1 MSNKEVLDN
10 VKSAIKPLFDKIDTN
25 EIFSLDVMIAPKLIT
40 ILYWLLLFLAIGSG
54 FGAIFE
60 GDVFFGLFLMASISI
75 GGRIACELMIVIF
88 RINETLHEMNKREK
102 GSSPVSVVVS
112 PTGDI
117 QQSSGEDE
125 NE

>member
-1 MSNKEVLDN
+1 MSNKEVLSN
-10 VKSAIKPLFDKIDTN
+10 LKSAIKPLFGKIDTN
-25 EIFSLDVMIAPKLIT
+25 ELFSLDEMVAPKLIT

-60 GDVFFGLFLMASISI
+60 GDVFYGLFLMASISI

-88 RINETLHEMNKREK
+88 RINETLHEINKREK

-117 QQSSGEDE
+117 EQTSGGDE